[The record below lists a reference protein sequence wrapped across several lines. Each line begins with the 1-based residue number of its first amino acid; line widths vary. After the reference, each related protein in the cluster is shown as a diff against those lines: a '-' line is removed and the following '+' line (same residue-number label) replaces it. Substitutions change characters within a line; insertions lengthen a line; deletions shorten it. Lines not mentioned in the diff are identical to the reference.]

1 MDWGMR
7 GMGRKDGS
15 KRWGKGGIR
24 ESCGEDGAVRERGLH
39 RRRRRMLYIGILTSL
54 IGLQIAAWCSR
65 EFCDWYLEHVFRIW
79 VGTYGRL
86 MGMAPF
92 SVGEVLIGLWA
103 GFWAA
108 GAVLGAMWLTGR
120 AAAWS
125 KKGWKRERDFGGD
138 EGRVPANQDFGE
150 DAGKGQANQDFGEA
164 RGRGQAETD
173 VPGEGLRKGRERRS
187 WLGRA
192 CRAYCQAGLWM
203 LLGALALMT
212 LNCYMLY
219 HGSGFSG
226 TYLIGEDREYTFE
239 ELAALRNFVVERCN
253 GLCCQMPRKE
263 DGSLVY
269 EGDMLE
275 TAKAAMQQLGETYEG
290 LGGFYPT
297 PKPLLS
303 SDFMSQQ
310 QIAGCYYP
318 FSMEANYNDVMYVMN
333 LPSTLCHELGH
344 LKGYIREDEANL
356 IGYLAC
362 VQSEDIF
369 FQYSGYLSVLYYVDK
384 DFRQAMESGAGLGSE
399 ASWQGEG
406 SQRNEAVPQSEGKT
420 QPETLSETQPETRPE
435 TQSERQPESLPETL
449 SERQLEMQPE
459 IQSQEK
465 IQLQILPQVHADNI
479 FLMPQER
486 TRIERDALLD
496 TEAVDAISDSIAD
509 ASLKLNGVQDGMLSY
524 SRVVELLLR
533 YYHIYGYP

>member
-7 GMGRKDGS
+7 GMGRKNGS
-15 KRWGKGGIR
+15 KRWGKGGMR

-39 RRRRRMLYIGILTSL
+39 RRRRQMLYIGILTSL

-65 EFCDWYLEHVFRIW
+65 EFCDWYLEHVFGIW

-125 KKGWKRERDFGGD
+125 KKGWKRER
-138 EGRVPANQDFGE
+138 RN
-150 DAGKGQANQDFGEA
+150 
-164 RGRGQAETD
+164 
-173 VPGEGLRKGRERRS
+173 

-449 SERQLEMQPE
+449 SERQSERQLEMQPE